1 MKTNNVGGLNLPGV
15 LFVIFLVLKLT
26 NTIDWSWWW
35 VTSPLWIPLALAV
48 VSGVVVGVGLTL
60 FPKLLNL
67 TTLKSLKD
75 KLNG

>member
-1 MKTNNVGGLNLPGV
+1 MKTNNVGGLNLPSV

-48 VSGVVVGVGLTL
+48 VLGMVVGVGLTV

>member
-1 MKTNNVGGLNLPGV
+1 MKTNNVGGLNLPSV

-48 VSGVVVGVGLTL
+48 VLGVVVGVGLTL

>member
-35 VTSPLWIPLALAV
+35 VTSPLWIPLGLAV
-48 VSGVVVGVGLTL
+48 VLGVAVGVGLTL